1 MSHDSILGKVNEAL
15 MIVLIVSSPVLIA
28 AVAIGLLVGLLQA
41 LTQIQDQTLP
51 QAVKL
56 VVVLVLI
63 ILLGPVLSQ
72 QVANE
77 ASGIFDAFPIMTR

>member
-1 MSHDSILGKVNEAL
+1 MNNDTILAKVNEAL
-15 MIVLIVSSPVLIA
+15 MTILIVSSPVLVA

-56 VVVLVLI
+56 IVVLVMM
-63 ILLGPVLSQ
+63 ILLGPVFSQ
-72 QVANE
+72 QIANQ
-77 ASGIFDAFPIMTR
+77 ASGILDAFPSMTR